1 MGVRKPA
8 SYSVLFLLNLTKPF
22 CEVCPSVNWGLGHR
36 MRQSI
41 PSHHSLASSHLKTG
55 QNCETASFEPRQFLI
70 TVVDSCV
77 SVCQLCVHMC
87 VWGGVHTCVCA
98 CVYADMCVFTYGS
111 QREAFQVCSHHPT
124 YKGRISPVCS
134 SDQLLQ
140 GSRLPALQPVL
151 LPTALCLGWEH
162 RHLLLHPA
170 FYVGSGDGTQ
180 AIGLVWLVL
189 LLTEPSPQP

>member
-1 MGVRKPA
+1 MGVGKPA
-8 SYSVLFLLNLTKPF
+8 SYSILFLLNLTKPF

-70 TVVDSCV
+70 TVVNSCV
-77 SVCQLCVHMC
+77 SVCQLYVHMYVGGGAHMC
-87 VWGGVHTCVCA
+87 VCVRMCVCRHV
-98 CVYADMCVFTYGS
+98 CINIWKSEGS
-111 QREAFQVCSHHPT
+111 VPSLFAPSNLQRQ
-124 YKGRISPVCS
+124 GRISPVCS

-151 LPTALCLGWEH
+151 LPLHCAWAGNTGAFCSIRLFMWVLGMELKPLGLCG
-162 RHLLLHPA
+162 
-170 FYVGSGDGTQ
+170 
-180 AIGLVWLVL
+180 
-189 LLTEPSPQP
+189 